1 MMYEPEPRI
10 DTQLTAEELNDLYKA
25 KMILENP
32 GFAMKVAGYIGKPI
46 EFAIDKIDSETLNQ
60 ATSKALGKALDI
72 AIGSLNEENGTPPS
86 NLKHK
91 VLAGGSGAVGGFFGL
106 SALVIELPVSTTIML
121 RSIADVAQSQQH
133 DLKDM
138 ETRLACLE
146 VFSLGSTKSSDDDAG
161 ESAYFAARATLAF
174 EMRAALQSVSHMS
187 SQAIQDALAKGQM
200 PILIKFINTIASRF
214 GIVVSEKMA
223 AQTIPLVGAAGGAAL
238 NLMFIDHFQDMA
250 EGHFTVKRLEKKY
263 GSGKIES
270 LYKSLV
276 LQG

>member
-1 MMYEPEPRI
+1 MYAIEPFLDKEI
-10 DTQLTAEELNDLYKA
+10 SAQELNDLQRA

-32 GFAMKVAGYIGKPI
+32 GFAMKVAGYLGKPI

-60 ATSKALGKALDI
+60 VTSKALGKALDV
-72 AIGSLNEENGTPPS
+72 AIGSLKEEQSLSSS

-91 VLAGGSGAVGGFFGL
+91 IMAGGSGAVGGFFGL
-106 SALVIELPVSTTIML
+106 AALAVELPVSTTIML
-121 RSIADVAQSQQH
+121 RSIADVARSQQQELS
-133 DLKDM
+133 DI

-146 VFSLGSTKSSDDDAG
+146 VFSLGSTKNFEDDAS

-187 SQAIQDALAKGQM
+187 NKAIQDALSRGQM

-214 GIVVSEKMA
+214 GIVVSEKLA
-223 AQTIPLVGAAGGAAL
+223 AQSVPFIGAAGGAAI

-250 EGHFTVKRLEKKY
+250 EGHFIVRRLEKKY
-263 GSGKIES
+263 GSEKIEMI
-270 LYKSLV
+270 YNDLV
-276 LQG
+276 L

>member
-106 SALVIELPVSTTIML
+106 SALAIELPVSTTIML

-133 DLKDM
+133 DLNDM

-223 AQTIPLVGAAGGAAL
+223 AQTIPLVGAAGGTAL